1 MASIQKN
8 LKIIGSLKQ
17 FHNLNPFSAN
27 EYKTQPRLNVEYQ
40 GNVLGMSARLVT
52 DYAKFSFD
60 EEFNPLDKEAD
71 IKRIYIEPSLL
82 FEKGNR
88 FSLTSFKVEEEK
100 QSTELNWILLITHTT
115 GLN

>member
-1 MASIQKN
+1 M
-8 LKIIGSLKQ
+8 KIIGGLKQ

-40 GNVLGMSARLVT
+40 GNVFGMSARLVT

-60 EEFNPLDKEAD
+60 EEFNPFDKETD

-82 FEKGNR
+82 FEKEIDLL
-88 FSLTSFKVEEEK
+88 SLHSISEEEK
-100 QSTELNWILLITHTT
+100 QSTELN
-115 GLN
+115 